1 MAQSLLQYRV
11 NLITGAERNARER
24 NESGARFPWESART
38 GEETATYGPC
48 GDRELHVNGD
58 IAFAVWQYW
67 RALGDNSGG
76 WLEET
81 AWPLL
86 SGISAF
92 WMSRLAA
99 DNAGAAPGAALSIN
113 DVMCP
118 DEYAD
123 RVNNSAF
130 TNVVARYTLQHAA
143 AVAQLLG
150 LSPANYTPWLD
161 AAARIVLQ
169 PFDDAQGFTPEF
181 DGYKSG
187 STIKQAD
194 VILLGYPFEEPSMN
208 AATRAAN
215 LKYYSRVTDGGGPA
229 MTCKFSDPAPTTSPP
244 PPHLRNAAL
253 SRCSTGGMFAIG
265 YIELGAG
272 FEALAA
278 ANFNRSFANA
288 QLPFLVWTETPT
300 GGTPNFITGAG
311 GFLQTA
317 YFGYSGLRVRDEN
330 VTIAPSARAPEL
342 TTVVEL
348 AGVAYRGSRLIYPRF
363 NSSITFC

>member
-1 MAQSLLQYRV
+1 MRPPKTVRTSLTHRPLPLSLVPQETWQWIPVNLLHPDMAQSLLQYRV
-11 NLITGAERNARER
+11 EHIAGAERNARER

-58 IAFAVWQYW
+58 IAFAVWQFW
-67 RALGDNSGG
+67 RALGDDSGA

-86 SGISAF
+86 SGISTF

-99 DNAGAAPGAALSIN
+99 DNAGSAPGAALSIN

-123 RVNNSAF
+123 HVNNSAF

-150 LSPANYTPWLD
+150 LPPANYTPWLD

-169 PFDDAQGFTPEF
+169 PFDNDLSFTPEF

-194 VILLGYPFEEPSMN
+194 VILLGYPFDEPSMT

-215 LKYYSRVTDGGGPA
+215 LKYYSQVTDAGGPA
-229 MTCKFSDPAPTTSPP
+229 MTCKYPTQP
-244 PPHLRNAAL
+244 R
-253 SRCSTGGMFAIG
+253 
-265 YIELGAG
+265 
-272 FEALAA
+272 
-278 ANFNRSFANA
+278 
-288 QLPFLVWTETPT
+288 TP
-300 GGTPNFITGAG
+300 
-311 GFLQTA
+311 
-317 YFGYSGLRVRDEN
+317 
-330 VTIAPSARAPEL
+330 L
-342 TTVVEL
+342 TTI
-348 AGVAYRGSRLIYPRF
+348 RKSDDPIFRRL
-363 NSSITFC
+363 